1 MTGKLQIKP
10 KHIILITILV
20 VIVGFLVFAGL
31 WVYPR
36 VVAIRESYRHLD
48 ALSDELNVMVQNK
61 DLDFNNGKVIFD
73 SVSSEIKAIRGEVQ
87 PYYGLLS
94 KLTGLPWLGKYA
106 GQAEPVIEYASHT
119 VSAAEDLLE
128 MALPVMDN
136 PVYSKNSSKL
146 IQQINANQLL
156 VASAEDHLKRAD
168 EYHQLIQMNSF
179 PEKIQNK
186 LRKLEQIQPLLSEAI
201 TLLKMVPALTG
212 AEKPVTYLVLLQN
225 SDELRPTGG
234 FITAFGLVKFENGVV
249 TQLEFKDSTS
259 NNYISKVIQAPEPL
273 KQILLANHWLPRDAN
288 WSPSFPESAKHVQ
301 QLYLYSTGIETD
313 GVIALNQSSIE
324 KILQFTGPV
333 MVADETI
340 STENVKE
347 YMITKKMEAIVAGNT
362 KNRKEFITP
371 LMEAVIENISQ
382 KSGKENLLN
391 MVNLLKNL
399 VNKGDLLIFSNNQSV
414 QELLIKYHL
423 DGDLRSGKGD
433 YLMLVDANLS
443 YSKIDKL
450 IQRNLAYSVDL
461 SDLKS
466 PTSRVEVTYKN
477 PMDGIVTC
485 RQASDI
491 RTETS
496 VSYLVPSCYGNYW
509 RILGAMGTTLSGY
522 DAPSFDDSYFLEGYG
537 WSHTPASNTLSNGI
551 NEVSGL
557 IVVPTNSERTII
569 LERILPPTV
578 LYTTENQITYTLII
592 QKQSGIDELPF
603 RMEITIPNGTVIDS
617 KNSSLPFV
625 EQDGKLV
632 WEGKLSNSL
641 TEVQLT
647 ISNK

>member
-1 MTGKLQIKP
+1 MTGKLHNKP
-10 KHIILITILV
+10 KHIILITILI
-20 VIVGFLVFAGL
+20 VIGGLLVFSGL
-31 WVYPR
+31 WIYPR
-36 VVAIRESYRHLD
+36 AKAIRESYKHLD
-48 ALSDELNVMVQNK
+48 ALSDELNAMIQNK
-61 DLDFNNGKVIFD
+61 DLDIDKGKVLFD

-87 PYYGLLS
+87 PYYRLIN
-94 KLTGLPWLGKYA
+94 KLTCLPWIGEYT

-119 VSAAEDLLE
+119 VSAAGDILE
-128 MALPVMDN
+128 LVIPVMDN

-168 EYHQLIQMNSF
+168 EYHQFIKMDLF

-186 LRKLEQIQPLLSEAI
+186 LKKIEQIQPLLTEGI
-201 TLLKMVPALTG
+201 KVLKLVPILTG
-212 AEKPVTYLVLLQN
+212 AEKSVTYLVMLQN

-234 FITAFGLVKFENGVV
+234 FITAFGLVKLENGVV

-288 WSPSFPESAKHVQ
+288 WSPSFPESAKQVQ
-301 QLYLYSTGIETD
+301 QLYFYSTGIETD

-324 KILQFTGPV
+324 KIMEFTGPV
-333 MVADETI
+333 VVAGETI
-340 STENVKE
+340 SADKVKE
-347 YMITKKMEAIVAGNT
+347 YMIEKKMDAVNAGNAE
-362 KNRKEFITP
+362 NRKGFITP
-371 LMEAVIENISQ
+371 LLEVVIENISQ

-391 MVNLLKNL
+391 MVKLLQNM
-399 VNKGDLLIFSNNQSV
+399 VNEGDLLIFSDNQSV

-443 YSKIDKL
+443 YSKIDKI
-450 IQRNLAYSVDL
+450 IQRNLTYSVNL

-466 PTSRVEVTYKN
+466 PTSRVKVTYKN
-477 PMDGIVTC
+477 PMQGVVSC
-485 RQASDI
+485 KQAGDI
-491 RTETS
+491 RTETA

-509 RILGAMGTTLSGY
+509 RILGAKGTTLSDY
-522 DAPSFDDSYFLEGYG
+522 DAPSFDDSYFLDGYE
-537 WSHTPASNTLSNGI
+537 WSHTPASNTFNNGI

-569 LERILPPTV
+569 LDRILPLTV
-578 LYTTENQITYTLII
+578 LHTTENQITYTLNI
-592 QKQSGIDELPF
+592 QKQSGIDNLPF
-603 RMEITIPNGTVIDS
+603 RIEITIPNNTIIDTAT
-617 KNSSLPFV
+617 SSPPFI
-625 EQDGKLV
+625 EQGDKWV